1 MSTTYMLIII
11 LIAVAA
17 MILAITKL
25 KTHAFLA
32 LLLVSIILGLA
43 AGFSPSDTVSM
54 VESGFGNILGSV
66 GIIVL
71 VGGIIG
77 TMLQKSGAAL
87 VIANTILS
95 VVGEKHAATA
105 MAIAGYITGVPLFCN
120 SGYVVLA
127 PVAKAIS
134 IKSRVSMAVIASA
147 MSAGLFTTHCFT
159 PLHPGTL
166 AVANSL
172 GANFGLLLGLGL
184 LVSIPGTIAG
194 VIYGEKV
201 SSKLRVEL
209 KDELSEE
216 DIIKTYGKLPG
227 RFHSFSPIILII
239 LLVALKTVADL
250 EAAPFGTGTVK
261 WICDLIG
268 NPSIALI
275 IGMFVSMTLVTGED
289 RKKISGY
296 INEGIGGS
304 VGMLAIIGAG
314 GSFGAVLQ
322 ALPLADK
329 ISGLT
334 MSPALGVILPFLIA
348 AFFKTVMGATTVV
361 QVLAAT
367 ITLPM
372 LTSLGL
378 DSEMGRIL
386 VGLAIAAGSMVVS
399 HANDAY
405 FWIVSEFSN
414 LDTKQAYKAQ
424 TGMTLVV
431 GVVSVI
437 VIYILSFIIL

>member
-1 MSTTYMLIII
+1 MLIII

-216 DIIKTYGKLPG
+216 DLIKTYGKLPG
-227 RFHSFSPIILII
+227 RFHSFSPIILITTSSSFKASLTKITLLSI
-239 LLVALKTVADL
+239 LAIPLPKLSLSKIFTTSCISL
-250 EAAPFGTGTVK
+250 
-261 WICDLIG
+261 
-268 NPSIALI
+268 PSFLI
-275 IGMFVSMTLVTGED
+275 IIANLTGFWYF
-289 RKKISGY
+289 S
-296 INEGIGGS
+296 
-304 VGMLAIIGAG
+304 
-314 GSFGAVLQ
+314 
-322 ALPLADK
+322 
-329 ISGLT
+329 LT
-334 MSPALGVILPFLIA
+334 F
-348 AFFKTVMGATTVV
+348 
-361 QVLAAT
+361 
-367 ITLPM
+367 
-372 LTSLGL
+372 
-378 DSEMGRIL
+378 
-386 VGLAIAAGSMVVS
+386 
-399 HANDAY
+399 
-405 FWIVSEFSN
+405 
-414 LDTKQAYKAQ
+414 
-424 TGMTLVV
+424 
-431 GVVSVI
+431 
-437 VIYILSFIIL
+437 

>member
-147 MSAGLFTTHCFT
+147 MNPGGGQFPGSQLWPAVRLGTPGFDSRNHCRC
-159 PLHPGTL
+159 
-166 AVANSL
+166 N
-172 GANFGLLLGLGL
+172 
-184 LVSIPGTIAG
+184 
-194 VIYGEKV
+194 
-201 SSKLRVEL
+201 LR
-209 KDELSEE
+209 
-216 DIIKTYGKLPG
+216 
-227 RFHSFSPIILII
+227 
-239 LLVALKTVADL
+239 
-250 EAAPFGTGTVK
+250 
-261 WICDLIG
+261 
-268 NPSIALI
+268 
-275 IGMFVSMTLVTGED
+275 
-289 RKKISGY
+289 RKG
-296 INEGIGGS
+296 
-304 VGMLAIIGAG
+304 
-314 GSFGAVLQ
+314 
-322 ALPLADK
+322 
-329 ISGLT
+329 
-334 MSPALGVILPFLIA
+334 
-348 AFFKTVMGATTVV
+348 FF
-361 QVLAAT
+361 
-367 ITLPM
+367 
-372 LTSLGL
+372 
-378 DSEMGRIL
+378 
-386 VGLAIAAGSMVVS
+386 
-399 HANDAY
+399 
-405 FWIVSEFSN
+405 
-414 LDTKQAYKAQ
+414 
-424 TGMTLVV
+424 
-431 GVVSVI
+431 
-437 VIYILSFIIL
+437 